1 MKNSKDIS
9 SMNQEVLKSY
19 LESNVIK
26 SAIKLKGKFAPFSEP
41 VDKIPKT
48 LQIKR
53 IYNLKEQLKNFFL
66 IIVKN
71 YSNSNQPKVRYFLTI
86 ILASQSSDFLVSL
99 AKDYATRNNLKLI
112 QYSLFPK
119 KRISLLSL
127 KEIRTI
133 EDYSSSI
140 ELLKDFKKKFR
151 KTLEK
156 IRNLVENE

>member
-1 MKNSKDIS
+1 MDNSSI
-9 SMNQEVLKSY
+9 NQEVLKSY

-41 VDKIPKT
+41 VDKTPKT
-48 LQIKR
+48 LPIKR
-53 IYNLKEQLKNFFL
+53 IYNLKEQLKNIFL

-71 YSNSNQPKVRYFLTI
+71 YSNQPKVRYFLAI

-112 QYSLFPK
+112 QYSIFPK
-119 KRISLLSL
+119 NIRISLLSL

-133 EDYSSSI
+133 EDYLSSI

-156 IRNLVENE
+156 IRNLV

>member
-1 MKNSKDIS
+1 
-9 SMNQEVLKSY
+9 MNQEVIKSY
-19 LESNVIK
+19 LENNVIK

-41 VDKIPKT
+41 VDKTPKT
-48 LQIKR
+48 LPIKR

-71 YSNSNQPKVRYFLTI
+71 YSSQPKVRYFLAT

-119 KRISLLSL
+119 KRINLLSL

>member
-1 MKNSKDIS
+1 MKNSKDNS
-9 SMNQEVLKSY
+9 SINQEFLKSY

-41 VDKIPKT
+41 VDKTPKT
-48 LQIKR
+48 LPIKR
-53 IYNLKEQLKNFFL
+53 IYNLKEQLKNIFL

-71 YSNSNQPKVRYFLTI
+71 YSNQPKVRYFLAI

-112 QYSLFPK
+112 QYSIFPK
-119 KRISLLSL
+119 NIRISLLSL

-133 EDYSSSI
+133 EDYLSSI

-156 IRNLVENE
+156 IRNLV

>member
-1 MKNSKDIS
+1 MDNSSI
-9 SMNQEVLKSY
+9 NQEVLKSY

-41 VDKIPKT
+41 VDKTPKT
-48 LQIKR
+48 LPIKR

-71 YSNSNQPKVRYFLTI
+71 YSNQPKVRYFLAI

-112 QYSLFPK
+112 QYSIFPK
-119 KRISLLSL
+119 NIRISLLSL

-133 EDYSSSI
+133 EDYLSSI

-156 IRNLVENE
+156 IRNLV

>member
-1 MKNSKDIS
+1 MKNSKDTS
-9 SMNQEVLKSY
+9 SMNQEGLKSY
-19 LESNVIK
+19 LETNVIK
-26 SAIKLKGKFAPFSEP
+26 SAIKLKGKFAPFSES

-53 IYNLKEQLKNFFL
+53 IYKLKEQLKNFFL

-71 YSNSNQPKVRYFLTI
+71 YSNQPKVRYFLAI

-119 KRISLLSL
+119 KRINLLSL

-156 IRNLVENE
+156 IRTLVENE

>member
-1 MKNSKDIS
+1 MDNSSI
-9 SMNQEVLKSY
+9 NQDVLKSY
-19 LESNVIK
+19 LESNVFK

-41 VDKIPKT
+41 VDKTPKT
-48 LQIKR
+48 LPIKR

-71 YSNSNQPKVRYFLTI
+71 YSNQPKVRYFLAI

-119 KRISLLSL
+119 NIRISLLSL

-140 ELLKDFKKKFR
+140 ELLKNFKKKFR
-151 KTLEK
+151 KTLVK

>member
-1 MKNSKDIS
+1 MKNSKDNS
-9 SMNQEVLKSY
+9 SMNQEGLKSY

-26 SAIKLKGKFAPFSEP
+26 SAIKLKGKFPPFSELI
-41 VDKIPKT
+41 DKSQKT
-48 LQIKR
+48 LSIKH
-53 IYNLKEQLKNFFL
+53 IFNLKEQFKNIFL

-71 YSNSNQPKVRYFLTI
+71 YSNQPKVRYILAI

-119 KRISLLSL
+119 KRINLLSL
-127 KEIRTI
+127 KEIQTI

-140 ELLKDFKKKFR
+140 DLLKDFKKKFR

-156 IRNLVENE
+156 IRNLIENE

>member
-1 MKNSKDIS
+1 MDNSSI
-9 SMNQEVLKSY
+9 NQEVLKSY

-26 SAIKLKGKFAPFSEP
+26 SAIKLKGKFAPFSEL
-41 VDKIPKT
+41 VDKTPKN
-48 LQIKR
+48 LPIKR
-53 IYNLKEQLKNFFL
+53 IYNLREQLKNIFL

-71 YSNSNQPKVRYFLTI
+71 YSNQPKVRYFLAI
-86 ILASQSSDFLVSL
+86 IIASQSSDFLVSL

-119 KRISLLSL
+119 NIRISLLSL

-156 IRNLVENE
+156 IRNLV

>member
-1 MKNSKDIS
+1 MDNSSI
-9 SMNQEVLKSY
+9 NQEVLKSY
-19 LESNVIK
+19 LDSNVIK

-41 VDKIPKT
+41 VDKTPKT
-48 LQIKR
+48 LPIKR

-71 YSNSNQPKVRYFLTI
+71 YSNQPKVRYFLAI

-112 QYSLFPK
+112 QYSIFPK
-119 KRISLLSL
+119 NIRISLLSL

-133 EDYSSSI
+133 EDYLSSI

-156 IRNLVENE
+156 IRNLV

>member
-9 SMNQEVLKSY
+9 SMNQEDLKSY
-19 LESNVIK
+19 LENNVIK

-41 VDKIPKT
+41 VDKMPKT
-48 LQIKR
+48 LPIKR

-71 YSNSNQPKVRYFLTI
+71 YSSQLKDRYFLAT

-119 KRISLLSL
+119 NNRISLLSL
-127 KEIRTI
+127 KEIRSI

-140 ELLKDFKKKFR
+140 ERLKDFKKKFR
-151 KTLEK
+151 
-156 IRNLVENE
+156 

>member
-1 MKNSKDIS
+1 
-9 SMNQEVLKSY
+9 MNQEDLKSY
-19 LESNVIK
+19 LENKVIK

-41 VDKIPKT
+41 VDKILKT
-48 LQIKR
+48 LPIKR

-71 YSNSNQPKVRYFLTI
+71 YSNSNQPKVRYFLAI

-119 KRISLLSL
+119 NIRISLLSL

-133 EDYSSSI
+133 EDYPRSI
-140 ELLKDFKKKFR
+140 ELLKEFKKKYR
-151 KTLEK
+151 KNLEK

>member
-1 MKNSKDIS
+1 MDNSSI
-9 SMNQEVLKSY
+9 NQEVLKSY

-41 VDKIPKT
+41 VDKTPKT
-48 LQIKR
+48 LPIKR
-53 IYNLKEQLKNFFL
+53 IYNLKEQLKNIFL

-71 YSNSNQPKVRYFLTI
+71 YSNQPKVRYFLAI
-86 ILASQSSDFLVSL
+86 IIASQSSDFLVSL

-112 QYSLFPK
+112 QYSIFPK
-119 KRISLLSL
+119 NIRISLLSL

-133 EDYSSSI
+133 EDYLSSI

-156 IRNLVENE
+156 IRNLV